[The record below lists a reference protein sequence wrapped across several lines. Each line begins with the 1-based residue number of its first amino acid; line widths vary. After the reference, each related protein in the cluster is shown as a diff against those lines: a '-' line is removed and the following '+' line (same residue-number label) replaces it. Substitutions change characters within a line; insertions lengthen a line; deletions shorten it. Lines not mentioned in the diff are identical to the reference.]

1 MEPSRLLQETM
12 YNPNMI
18 ISVLHRNKQL
28 FIYMYIYIYIY
39 ILNGLISIPNSNKNW
54 QKNVNTS

>member
-18 ISVLHRNKQL
+18 ISVLHCNKQL
-28 FIYMYIYIYIY
+28 FIYIY

-54 QKNVNTS
+54 QKNNVNILGV